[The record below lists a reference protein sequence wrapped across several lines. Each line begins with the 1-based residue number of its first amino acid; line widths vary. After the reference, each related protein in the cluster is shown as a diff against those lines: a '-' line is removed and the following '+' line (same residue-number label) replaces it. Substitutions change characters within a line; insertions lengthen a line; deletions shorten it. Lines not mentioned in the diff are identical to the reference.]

1 MVVFNLKMANPQP
14 QESSLVKLDDVDAR
28 DFLVNHLDLLDAEK
42 PRYVFA
48 TDNQFNVIFRN
59 ESGSD
64 VYGGLSKKPVMSF
77 GPFTLSMPG
86 YLNRMDYQG
95 LTLYD
100 HGHIFNGFLDFG
112 EEGIVPI
119 GRRSQ
124 HDVPLEDIQWGF
136 DIRGQN
142 HAIYPLGNEGDT
154 ALLDRIISVFRK
166 YGTFE
171 QQQEKKSR
179 RAKPFYDG
187 GRALKRVV
195 GLQRPLEVRLLT
207 SGQE

>member
-1 MVVFNLKMANPQP
+1 MANPQF
-14 QESSLVKLDDVDAR
+14 QESSLVKLDDVYAR
-28 DFLVNHLDLLDAEK
+28 AFLVNRLDLLDAEK
-42 PRYVFA
+42 PQYVFA

-64 VYGGLSKKPVMSF
+64 VYGGLSKKPFASLF
-77 GPFTLSMPG
+77 GLFTLSMPG
-86 YLNRMDYQG
+86 YLNMMDYQG
-95 LTLYD
+95 LKLYD
-100 HGHIFNGFLDFG
+100 YGHIFSGFLDFG
-112 EEGIVPI
+112 EEGIIPI

-124 HDVPLEDIQWGF
+124 HNVPLEDIQWGF

-142 HAIYPLGNEGDT
+142 HAIYPLGNDGDA
-154 ALLDRIISVFRK
+154 ALLDRIVSVFRK

-179 RAKPFYDG
+179 RAKPFYDTS
-187 GRALKRVV
+187 RYFKRVV